1 MGDFTGFTFGNVRS
15 SDLGIYRVSGGDR
28 YEEGLHPEIKDRTVE
43 VPGLN
48 GEYYFGSDYGT
59 RTIDLEFAFDSVTE
73 EQLRQIKKVFGTKQN
88 KDLIFDETPYKKYIA
103 KLASPV
109 ELSYVCFDEPKKEK
123 DTARNGIRRDRTKD
137 TSETLSFQST
147 LEISA
152 NSTISYE
159 LESSF
164 LEDTL
169 NIITD
174 IDYIRNNNIITFTNN
189 TEEDSNATISY
200 QYVVNSYGWEE
211 IVPWKYSDSI
221 QRVYKGEGKIS
232 FICYFPFAKSVFKEL
247 PQGSE
252 EWAISSGILSHD
264 KYANIDSY
272 NDGVINIYNA
282 GDIETGFRLY
292 IPASIVSNGITLK
305 YKPDGINEVASLII
319 DPITEIKTNKY
330 KTSDIGILIDTTN
343 EIIAG
348 VYQITGDSVI
358 TTSGNIYNE
367 YISAGYFFHFEPNS
381 KNDNA
386 ILEIEGG
393 APGIKIFYDYLY
405 F

>member
-1 MGDFTGFTFGNVRS
+1 MGDFTGFTFGNVHS

-28 YEEGLHPEIKDRTVE
+28 YEEGLHPEIKDKTVE

-73 EQLRQIKKVFGTKQN
+73 EQLRQIKRVFGTKQN

-109 ELSYVCFDEPKKEK
+109 ELSYVCFDEPKRKIVGTDENDK
-123 DTARNGIRRDRTKD
+123 RYGVRVVKRTPI
-137 TSETLSFQST
+137 TETVINEETQEEEQVEVGY
-147 LEISA
+147 EIERQR
-152 NSTISYE
+152 IYPYE
-159 LESSF
+159 LE
-164 LEDTL
+164 EGT
-169 NIITD
+169 
-174 IDYIRNNNIITFTNN
+174 
-189 TEEDSNATISY
+189 
-200 QYVVNSYGWEE
+200 
-211 IVPWKYSDSI
+211 
-221 QRVYKGEGKIS
+221 QRIYKGEGKIS
-232 FICYFPFAKSVFKEL
+232 FICYFPFAKSVFKVL
-247 PQGSE
+247 PEGSE

-264 KYANIDSY
+264 EYANIDSY

-305 YKPDGINEVASLII
+305 YKPDGINEVASLAI

-348 VYQITGDSVI
+348 VYQITGDSII

-393 APGIKIFYDYLY
+393 AQGIKIFYDYLY